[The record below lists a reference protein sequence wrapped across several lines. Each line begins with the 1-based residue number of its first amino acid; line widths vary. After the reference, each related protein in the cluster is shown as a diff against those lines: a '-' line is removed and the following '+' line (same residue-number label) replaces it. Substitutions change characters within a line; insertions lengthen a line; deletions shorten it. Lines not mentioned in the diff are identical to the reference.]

1 MTQSTPYDSERAAFT
16 RAALA
21 RLVLS
26 DAGVGLAEGA
36 ANLAITRFDDQT
48 GRGGRVSE
56 AAALRGYADC
66 LLERAV
72 VFERERGGSW
82 EEIARFLDTDAADVR
97 ERFTPAVKR
106 WERAFEE
113 PYRLDGTGRKRV
125 PQLPTAAY
133 DPETACRQLDLT
145 VRLRTYFDDPQPVSG
160 ALRPG
165 LSTDG
170 TPPPDYALDGR
181 ISRGNLGSFMHL
193 LARFT
198 NADFVPTD
206 WDAVT
211 ARVRSTDED
220 DLDMWDTH
228 PLEGTTASLQ
238 IHVATVTRDH
248 GLLDV
253 VVMGA
258 TDAKLRL
265 RIDTLFAALGPDV

>member
-1 MTQSTPYDSERAAFT
+1 MTQHTPYDAARATFT

-26 DAGVGLAEGA
+26 HAGVGLAEGA

-48 GRGGRVSE
+48 GLGGRVSE
-56 AAALRGYADC
+56 AVALREYADH
-66 LLERAV
+66 LLTRAV
-72 VFERERGGSW
+72 IFERERGSSW
-82 EEIARFLDTDAADVR
+82 EDIAHFLGTDAARAR
-97 ERFTPAVKR
+97 ECFAPAVER

-145 VRLRTYFDDPQPVSG
+145 VRLRTYFDDPYPVSG
-160 ALRPG
+160 ALRAGP
-165 LSTDG
+165 SPDG

-198 NADFVPTD
+198 DADFVPTD
-206 WDAVT
+206 WDAVV
-211 ARVRSTDED
+211 ACVRSTDED
-220 DLDMWDTH
+220 DFAMWDTH
-228 PLEGTTASLQ
+228 SMEGSTASLHV
-238 IHVATVTRDH
+238 HVATVTRDKD
-248 GLLDV
+248 LVDV
-253 VVMGA
+253 VVTGA

-265 RIDTLFAALGPDV
+265 RIDTLFAALGPDA